1 MKHSKYCIIG
11 AGLSG
16 LTTAYKLLQN
26 GESDFIILEARDTI
40 GGRLSTINSID
51 FGAAWLQ
58 NYHSN
63 VLDLIKELGLKTFNQ
78 YTTGKSILMYNTMA
92 PPHYFESGPN
102 APSAL
107 RIAGGSLTLIQ
118 ALAEKVS
125 DKIRLNT
132 KIESLSAASQNATI
146 ASNNGH
152 FSVEKIIIT
161 LPPKLA
167 SNLKYNPELPEHL
180 HRAMSTTHTW
190 MSNAIKVGINYKIPF
205 WKTKGFSGTLI
216 GQVAPVVELY
226 DHSNYDESAFAL
238 MGFVNESLRALS
250 ANERKTQIISYLEKH
265 LGTEAKNYS
274 QYLEKD
280 WSKDE
285 FTSVKSL
292 NSYYLSPRYGDPVF
306 NSFYLME
313 KLWFSGTETA
323 PPHGGYM
330 EGAVTSGII
339 AAEKLLN
346 KTLEKPLKL

>member
-92 PPHYFESGPN
+92 PPHYFESDPN

-107 RIAGGSLTLIQ
+107 RIVGGSLALIH
-118 ALAEKVS
+118 ALAEKFL

-132 KIESLSAASQNATI
+132 KVERISAVSQNATI
-146 ASNNGH
+146 ETNNGH
-152 FSVEKIIIT
+152 FSAEKIIIT

-167 SNLKYNPELPEHL
+167 SHLKYNPELPEHL
-180 HRAMSTTHTW
+180 HREMTTTHTW
-190 MSNAIKVGINYKIPF
+190 MSNAIKVGINYKTPF
-205 WKTKGFSGTLI
+205 WKTKGFSGTMI

-226 DHSNYDESAFAL
+226 DHSNYNESVFSL
-238 MGFVNESLRALS
+238 MGFVNESLRELS
-250 ANERKTQIISYLEKH
+250 ANDRKKQIITYLEKH
-265 LGTEAKNYS
+265 LGAEAKNYS
-274 QYLEKD
+274 LYLEKD

-285 FTSVKSL
+285 FTSVESL
-292 NSYYLSPRYGDPVF
+292 NSYYLSPKYGHPVF

-313 KLWFSGTETA
+313 KLLFSGTETS
-323 PPHGGYM
+323 PKYGGYM
-330 EGAVTSGII
+330 EGAVNSGVI
-339 AAEKLLN
+339 ATEKLLC
-346 KTLEKPLKL
+346 KTLNSS